1 MRFVYPNTLQPC
13 LHSTDQRMQTAHF
26 PDSATQNR
34 STDEVWLVLDCLMRV
49 SYICHESKL
58 CVPHWIYQTEKK
70 LGNNECRAQM
80 QTYLPIQLYTFL
92 SWFQWPL
99 YDNEGECHIT
109 TIKVRHCVAMF
120 ATEYV
125 HLVSIFTFCF

>member
-58 CVPHWIYQTEKK
+58 CVPHLIYQTEKNLVIMSVAHK
-70 LGNNECRAQM
+70 CK
-80 QTYLPIQLYTFL
+80 PTFPFSFTL
-92 SWFQWPL
+92 FSPGFS
-99 YDNEGECHIT
+99 GHCTIT
-109 TIKVRHCVAMF
+109 RVNVT
-120 ATEYV
+120 
-125 HLVSIFTFCF
+125 

>member
-1 MRFVYPNTLQPC
+1 MK
-13 LHSTDQRMQTAHF
+13 
-26 PDSATQNR
+26 
-34 STDEVWLVLDCLMRV
+34 V

-58 CVPHWIYQTEKK
+58 CVPHWIYQTEKNLVIMSVAHK
-70 LGNNECRAQM
+70 CK
-80 QTYLPIQLYTFL
+80 PTFPFSFTL
-92 SWFQWPL
+92 FSPGFSGHCAITRVNVTL
-99 YDNEGECHIT
+99 VVYIT